1 MVPRQ
6 PGEWHG
12 MLPVV
17 EPDEEMRRHRWEQ
30 RSEWPLMVAALL
42 FLAAYA
48 APVIEPDLPNGV
60 VGVASRIVTGTWLLF
75 AVDYLIRLSLATR
88 RWRFVRT
95 HPLDLAVVAL
105 PLLRP
110 LRLLRL
116 LTLLSFVNRRA
127 RSSLRG
133 QVIAYVAGLTCLVL
147 LLASL
152 ALLDAERGREG
163 ANIEDFGDALWWSA
177 TTVTTV
183 GYGDRFP
190 VTGTGRL
197 IAVALMLAGI
207 ALLGVVTAAF
217 ASWLIERV
225 AEVEAAGQV
234 ATRRDLEALTA
245 EVAALRSELRRQG

>member
-1 MVPRQ
+1 MA
-6 PGEWHG
+6 
-12 MLPVV
+12 
-17 EPDEEMRRHRWEQ
+17 
-30 RSEWPLMVAALL
+30 AALL
-42 FLAAYA
+42 FLTAYA
-48 APVIEPDLPNGV
+48 APIIARDLSDDAVRAANWV
-60 VGVASRIVTGTWLLF
+60 VTGTWALF
-75 AVDYLIRLSLATR
+75 AVDYLVRLGLATG
-88 RWRFVRT
+88 RWSFVRT

-116 LTLLSFVNRRA
+116 LTLLSLVNRRA

-133 QVIAYVAGLTCLVL
+133 QVIAYVAGLTSLVL
-147 LLASL
+147 LLSSL
-152 ALLDAERGREG
+152 AVLDAEGGRDG
-163 ANIEDFGDALWWSA
+163 ANIDDFDDALWWSA

-207 ALLGVVTAAF
+207 ALLGIVTATF

-225 AEVEAAGQV
+225 AEEEEASQA
-234 ATRRDLEALTA
+234 ATRHDLEALTA
-245 EVAALRSELRRQG
+245 EVAALRADLKGQR

>member
-1 MVPRQ
+1 MA
-6 PGEWHG
+6 
-12 MLPVV
+12 
-17 EPDEEMRRHRWEQ
+17 
-30 RSEWPLMVAALL
+30 AALL

-48 APVIEPDLPNGV
+48 APIIEPDLPSDFVRTAGWI
-60 VGVASRIVTGTWLLF
+60 VAGTWALF
-75 AVDYLIRLSLATR
+75 ACDYLVRLALSTR
-88 RWRFVRT
+88 RWRFVRR
-95 HPLDLAVVAL
+95 HPLDLAVVAM
-105 PLLRP
+105 P
-110 LRLLRL
+110 LLRL

-133 QVIAYVAGLTCLVL
+133 RVIAYVTGLTTLVL

-152 ALLDAERGREG
+152 AVLDAERGRDG
-163 ANIEDFGDALWWSA
+163 ANIADFGDALWWSA

-225 AEVEAAGQV
+225 AEVAEVEQA
-234 ATRRDLEALTA
+234 ATRQDLEALTA
-245 EVAALRSELRRQG
+245 EVAALRAALQRQD

>member
-1 MVPRQ
+1 
-6 PGEWHG
+6 
-12 MLPVV
+12 ML
-17 EPDEEMRRHRWEQ
+17 
-30 RSEWPLMVAALL
+30 AALL

-48 APVIEPDLPNGV
+48 APVVQPDLPSTV
-60 VGVASRIVTGTWLLF
+60 VRAADWIVTATWVLF
-75 AVDYLIRLSLATR
+75 ALDFLIRLLLASR

-133 QVIAYVAGLTCLVL
+133 QVIVYVAGLTALVL
-147 LLASL
+147 LLASI
-152 ALLDAERGREG
+152 AVLDAERGQDG
-163 ANIEDFGDALWWSA
+163 ANIEDFGDALWWSV

-207 ALLGVVTAAF
+207 ALLGVVTATF
-217 ASWLIERV
+217 ASWLIDRV
-225 AEVEAAGQV
+225 AEVEEASQA

-245 EVAALRSELRRQG
+245 ELAALRAELRQQG

>member
-1 MVPRQ
+1 
-6 PGEWHG
+6 
-12 MLPVV
+12 MLT
-17 EPDEEMRRHRWEQ
+17 
-30 RSEWPLMVAALL
+30 ALI
-42 FLAAYA
+42 FLTAYA
-48 APVIEPDLPNGV
+48 TPIIDPDLRRDLV
-60 VGVASRIVTGTWLLF
+60 DTADRVVTGAWLVFVLDF
-75 AVDYLIRLSLATR
+75 AVRLALSKR
-88 RWRFVRT
+88 RWVFLRT

-133 QVIAYVAGLTCLVL
+133 EVIYYVVGLTTLVL
-147 LLASL
+147 LLSSL
-152 ALLDAERGREG
+152 AVLDAERGRQG

-207 ALLGVVTAAF
+207 ALLGVVTATF
-217 ASWLIERV
+217 ASWLVDKV
-225 AEVEAAGQV
+225 AEVEEAGQA
-234 ATRRDLEALTA
+234 ATRHDLATLSAEIEALRA
-245 EVAALRSELRRQG
+245 ELRRDTSSGSG

>member
-1 MVPRQ
+1 MLGGVP
-6 PGEWHG
+6 
-12 MLPVV
+12 
-17 EPDEEMRRHRWEQ
+17 PDQDVRRRRWEK
-30 RSEWPLMVAALL
+30 RTECPLLVVALL
-42 FLAAYA
+42 FLVACA
-48 APVIEPDLPNGV
+48 APIIDPGLPRSTRR
-60 VGVASRIVTGTWLLF
+60 AADWTVTGTWALF
-75 AVDYLIRLSLATR
+75 AVDYLVRLALTER
-88 RWRFVRT
+88 RWEFVRQ

-133 QVIAYVAGLTCLVL
+133 QVIAYVVALTTAVL
-147 LLASL
+147 LLSSL
-152 ALLDAERGREG
+152 AVLDAERGRDG
-163 ANIEDFGDALWWSA
+163 ATIDDFGDALWWSA

-190 VTGTGRL
+190 ITGTGRL
-197 IAVALMLAGI
+197 VAVALMLAGI

-225 AEVEAAGQV
+225 TEAEEVSQA
-234 ATRRDLEALTA
+234 ATRQDLEALTR
-245 EVAALRSELRRQG
+245 EVAALRLELQQQRS

>member
-1 MVPRQ
+1 MQ
-6 PGEWHG
+6 PD
-12 MLPVV
+12 
-17 EPDEEMRRHRWEQ
+17 DEVRRHRWEQ
-30 RSEWPLMVAALL
+30 RAEWPLTAAALL

-48 APVIEPDLPNGV
+48 APIIEPDLPSDAV
-60 VGVASRIVTGTWLLF
+60 RIASWIVAGTWALF
-75 AVDYLIRLSLATR
+75 AIDYFVRLALATR
-88 RWRFVRT
+88 RWRFVRR

-105 PLLRP
+105 P
-110 LRLLRL
+110 LLRL

-133 QVIAYVAGLTCLVL
+133 RVIAYVAGLTTLVL
-147 LLASL
+147 LLASF
-152 ALLDAERGREG
+152 AVLDAERGREG
-163 ANIEDFGDALWWSA
+163 ANITDFGDALWWSA

-197 IAVALMLAGI
+197 IAVAVMLAGI

-225 AEVEAAGQV
+225 AEVAAV
-234 ATRRDLEALTA
+234 E
-245 EVAALRSELRRQG
+245 

>member
-1 MVPRQ
+1 MPPEDDV
-6 PGEWHG
+6 
-12 MLPVV
+12 
-17 EPDEEMRRHRWEQ
+17 RRHRWEQ
-30 RSEWPLMVAALL
+30 RAEWPLLAAALL

-48 APVIEPDLPNGV
+48 APIIEPDLPDDSVRTASWV
-60 VGVASRIVTGTWLLF
+60 VTATWALF
-75 AVDYLIRLSLATR
+75 AVDYLVRLALSTR
-88 RWRFVRT
+88 RWRFVRR

-133 QVIAYVAGLTCLVL
+133 RVITYVAGLTTLVL

-152 ALLDAERGREG
+152 AVLDAERGREG
-163 ANIEDFGDALWWSA
+163 ANIADFGDALWWSA

-225 AEVEAAGQV
+225 AEVAEVEQA
-234 ATRRDLEALTA
+234 ATRQDLEALTA
-245 EVAALRSELRRQG
+245 EVSALRAALQRQD

>member
-1 MVPRQ
+1 
-6 PGEWHG
+6 
-12 MLPVV
+12 
-17 EPDEEMRRHRWEQ
+17 
-30 RSEWPLMVAALL
+30 MVAALL
-42 FLAAYA
+42 FLVAYA
-48 APVIEPDLPNGV
+48 APIIEPDLPSEAV
-60 VGVASRIVTGTWLLF
+60 RTASWIVAGTWALF
-75 AVDYLIRLSLATR
+75 AVDFLLRLALTTQ
-88 RWRFVRT
+88 RWRFVRQ

-133 QVIAYVAGLTCLVL
+133 RVIAYVAGLTTLVL

-152 ALLDAERGREG
+152 AVLDAERGRES
-163 ANIEDFGDALWWSA
+163 ANIADFGDALWWSA

-225 AEVEAAGQV
+225 AEVAEVEQA
-234 ATRRDLEALTA
+234 ATRQDLEALTA
-245 EVAALRSELRRQG
+245 EVAALRATLQRQT

>member
-1 MVPRQ
+1 MA
-6 PGEWHG
+6 
-12 MLPVV
+12 
-17 EPDEEMRRHRWEQ
+17 
-30 RSEWPLMVAALL
+30 AALL

-48 APVIEPDLPNGV
+48 APIIEPDLPSSSV
-60 VGVASRIVTGTWLLF
+60 RAAAWIVTGTWALF
-75 AVDYLIRLSLATR
+75 AVDYLVRLALATR
-88 RWRFVRT
+88 RWRFVRR

-133 QVIAYVAGLTCLVL
+133 RVIAYVAGLTTLVL

-152 ALLDAERGREG
+152 AVLDAERGREG
-163 ANIEDFGDALWWSA
+163 ANIAGFGDALWWSA

-225 AEVEAAGQV
+225 AEVAEVEQA
-234 ATRRDLEALTA
+234 ATRQDLEALTA
-245 EVAALRSELRRQG
+245 EVAALRAAVQRQG

>member
-1 MVPRQ
+1 MQ
-6 PGEWHG
+6 
-12 MLPVV
+12 
-17 EPDEEMRRHRWEQ
+17 PDEDVRRHRWEQ
-30 RSEWPLMVAALL
+30 RAEWPLTVTALL

-48 APVIEPDLPNGV
+48 APIIDQDLPGEAARAADWV
-60 VGVASRIVTGTWLLF
+60 VTGTWALF
-75 AVDYLIRLSLATR
+75 AADYLIRLGLAVDR
-88 RWRFVRT
+88 RSFVRG
-95 HPLDLAVVAL
+95 HLIDLAVVAL

-116 LTLLSFVNRRA
+116 LTLLSFVNRRV
-127 RSSLRG
+127 RNSLRG
-133 QVIAYVAGLTCLVL
+133 QVIAYVVALTTLVVL
-147 LLASL
+147 LSSL
-152 ALLDAERGREG
+152 AVLDAERGREG
-163 ANIEDFGDALWWSA
+163 ANIGNIGDALWWSA

-225 AEVEAAGQV
+225 AEVEEASQT

-245 EVAALRSELRRQG
+245 QVAALRAELQRRS

>member
-1 MVPRQ
+1 MA
-6 PGEWHG
+6 
-12 MLPVV
+12 
-17 EPDEEMRRHRWEQ
+17 
-30 RSEWPLMVAALL
+30 AALL
-42 FLAAYA
+42 FLTAYA
-48 APVIEPDLPNGV
+48 APIIARDLSDDAIRA
-60 VGVASRIVTGTWLLF
+60 ASWVVTGTWALF
-75 AVDYLIRLSLATR
+75 AVDYLVRLGLATS
-88 RWRFVRT
+88 RWSFVRT

-116 LTLLSFVNRRA
+116 LTLLSLVNRRA

-133 QVIAYVAGLTCLVL
+133 QVIAYVAGLTSLVL
-147 LLASL
+147 LLSSL
-152 ALLDAERGREG
+152 AVLDAERGRDG
-163 ANIEDFGDALWWSA
+163 ANIDDFGDALWWSA

-207 ALLGVVTAAF
+207 ALLGIVTATF

-225 AEVEAAGQV
+225 AEEEEASQA
-234 ATRRDLEALTA
+234 ATRHDLEALTA
-245 EVAALRSELRRQG
+245 EVAALRADLQGQGQG

>member
-1 MVPRQ
+1 MQ
-6 PGEWHG
+6 
-12 MLPVV
+12 
-17 EPDEEMRRHRWEQ
+17 PDEDVRRHRWEQ
-30 RSEWPLMVAALL
+30 RAEWPLLAAAML

-48 APVIEPDLPNGV
+48 APIIKPDLPGDAV
-60 VGVASRIVTGTWLLF
+60 RAAGWIVTGTWALF
-75 AVDYLIRLSLATR
+75 AVDFLIRLALAEH
-88 RWRFVRT
+88 RWRFVRR

-133 QVIAYVAGLTCLVL
+133 QVIAYVVALTSLVL
-147 LLASL
+147 LLSSL
-152 ALLDAERGREG
+152 AVLDAERGVDG
-163 ANIEDFGDALWWSA
+163 ANIDDFGDALWWSA

-207 ALLGVVTAAF
+207 ALLGVVTATF
-217 ASWLIERV
+217 ASWLISRV
-225 AEVEAAGQV
+225 AEVEEASQA
-234 ATRRDLEALTA
+234 ATRHDLQALTA
-245 EVAALRSELRRQG
+245 EVAALRAVLRDQS

>member
-1 MVPRQ
+1 M
-6 PGEWHG
+6 
-12 MLPVV
+12 
-17 EPDEEMRRHRWEQ
+17 
-30 RSEWPLMVAALL
+30 EWPLTAAALL

-48 APVIEPDLPNGV
+48 TPIIDPDLPRQLERGAGWV
-60 VGVASRIVTGTWLLF
+60 VTGTWLLF
-75 AVDYLIRLSLATR
+75 AFDFLIRVALATR
-88 RWRFVRT
+88 RWEFIRT

-116 LTLLSFVNRRA
+116 LTLLSFINRRA

-133 QVIAYVAGLTCLVL
+133 QVIAYVAGLTSLVL
-147 LLASL
+147 LLSSL
-152 ALLDAERGREG
+152 AVLDAERGRNG
-163 ANIEDFGDALWWSA
+163 ANIDHFGDALWWSA

-190 VTGTGRL
+190 VSGTGRL
-197 IAVALMLAGI
+197 IAVALMVAGI

-225 AEVEAAGQV
+225 AEVEEAGQA

-245 EVAALRSELRRQG
+245 EVAALREALAARRL